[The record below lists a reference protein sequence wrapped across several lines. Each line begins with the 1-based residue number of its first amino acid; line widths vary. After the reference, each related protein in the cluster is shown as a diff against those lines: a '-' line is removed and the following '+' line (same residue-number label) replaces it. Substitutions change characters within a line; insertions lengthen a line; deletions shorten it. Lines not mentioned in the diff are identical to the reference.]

1 MIIKMKRYM
10 FALLVCLF
18 CLASIPA
25 AGAERQVVR
34 VGYPIQDGLTECDEE
49 GNYSGYTYEY
59 LLEIAQ
65 YTGWEYE
72 FVQIPGDIN
81 DSLMTMME
89 MLAAGELD
97 LMGSTLYNDGM
108 AQLYDYAGYSYGTVY
123 TVLNVPYEDGST
135 SVIDGGREHNLR
147 VAVLPSMSRRLEEL
161 EEYCTLNN
169 IEAELVYCE
178 DGDDQLL
185 AVQDGRADALL
196 DVSLDLRAHMRPIA
210 RFSPRPFYFIT
221 TKGNQKMIQ
230 EINRAI
236 VNIEQMDP
244 YFSTMLYEKYF
255 MMNNEE
261 LILSNE
267 ERAYLDEEPVI
278 RVGYR
283 VDAPPFQYADAE
295 GRPSGIAID
304 ILDDIAGRTGLW
316 FEYVPADSR
325 DELNRMVEE
334 QTVDM
339 VAAFVYDYEE
349 SRQMR
354 IAMTRPYVTAQYVMA
369 VSETYQDAAGSGIDV
384 TAVPA
389 DYAKLFGDAQVM
401 NSMVECWEALLDG
414 RVSGVYGGSY
424 TMQYYLNQ
432 PEYGDIRLFSQDGK
446 EFRMSFGVLMPGN
459 TNLLS
464 ILNKAVI
471 SMKEEQL
478 QDILYHNILYR
489 GKYTVAQMI
498 RQNPIEAIL
507 VTSLLLL
514 CVILLMGWVLRSR
527 IHMNR
532 KLALNLKRYREV
544 FGLSSEHLLE
554 YNYHTKEL
562 MVAKPVGAPG
572 DFAQSNETYHLTEG
586 EFGRTLA
593 EDEFSRAFLELL
605 SSLEEGVREVYVPC
619 PDGECHWMRLTMRLV
634 YDEDGKPA
642 YKLGKV
648 ANIDKEKQEKD
659 ELMARATKDGLTR
672 LLNADSVQ
680 NSVSQAVQSMEPGAK
695 AALILLDIDYFK
707 TINDTY
713 GHPEGDRILRCVA
726 DVLRDYARKSGIAGR
741 IGGDEFILFLS
752 DVGEREV
759 LDKVCECLC
768 YDMCNCQAGRDHG
781 ISVSVGGI
789 LVTGRESYHELY
801 QRADEILYLAKRN
814 GRGRYEIGS

>member
-1 MIIKMKRYM
+1 M
-10 FALLVCLF
+10 FTLLVFLF
-18 CLASIPA
+18 CLFSIPA

-81 DSLMTMME
+81 ESLMTMMD

-97 LMGSTLYNDGM
+97 LMGSTLYNEGM
-108 AQLYDYAGYSYGTVY
+108 AELYDYAGYSYGMVY

-135 SVIDGGREHNLR
+135 SVIDGERGYNLR
-147 VAVLPSMSRRLEEL
+147 VAVLPTMSTRLKEL
-161 EEYCTLNN
+161 DEYCVLNN
-169 IEAELVYCE
+169 IETELVYCE
-178 DGDDQLL
+178 DEEKQLL
-185 AVQDGRADALL
+185 AVKDGQADAIL
-196 DVSLDLRAHMRPIA
+196 DVSLNRRPDMRQIA

-221 TKGNQKMIQ
+221 AKGNQTMIQ

-255 MMNNEE
+255 MVSSEE

-267 ERAYLDEEPVI
+267 EQAYLDSKPVI

-283 VDAPPFQYADAE
+283 MDAPPFQGVDEAGNPA
-295 GRPSGIAID
+295 GIAID
-304 ILDDIAGRTGLW
+304 VLKDIGERTGLR
-316 FEYVPADSR
+316 FEYIPAANR

-334 QTVDM
+334 QSVDM
-339 VAAFVYDYEE
+339 VAAFIYDYEA

-354 IAMTRPYVTAQYVMA
+354 IAMTRPYVTAQYVLA
-369 VSETYQDAAGSGIDV
+369 VHERYQDSAGSKNGMM
-384 TAVPA
+384 TVPV
-389 DYAKLFGDAQVM
+389 DYAGEFGDARIMDSMEACLQAVM
-401 NSMVECWEALLDG
+401 SGSAN
-414 RVSGVYGGSY
+414 GVYGSSY

-432 PEYGDIRLFSQDGK
+432 PEYGEIRLFSQAGK
-446 EFRMSFGVLMPGN
+446 DFQMSFGVLMPGK
-459 TNLLS
+459 TELLS

-471 SMKEEQL
+471 NMKQEKI
-478 QDILYHNILYR
+478 QDILYQSILYS
-489 GKYTVAQMI
+489 GKVTIGQMI
-498 RQNPIEAIL
+498 RQNPIESIL
-507 VTSLLLL
+507 VTSVFLL
-514 CVILLMGWVLRSR
+514 CVILFLGWGLRSR
-527 IHMNR
+527 IRMNR

-554 YNYHTKEL
+554 YNYHTNEL
-562 MVAKPVGAPG
+562 MVAKPVSMAG
-572 DFAQSNETYHLTEG
+572 DFMQSSETYHLGDE
-586 EFGRTLA
+586 EFNRIL
-593 EDEFSRAFLELL
+593 EDDEFSKGFLEVLR
-605 SSLEEGVREVYVPC
+605 SLEEGVREVYVPC
-619 PDGECHWMRLTMRLV
+619 PDGEYHWIRLTMRLV
-634 YDEDGKPA
+634 YDESRRPA

-648 ANIDKEKQEKD
+648 ANIDQEKREKE

-672 LLNADSVQ
+672 LLNADSAQ
-680 NSVSQAVQSMEPGAK
+680 SAISRAVQSMEPGGK

-707 TINDTY
+707 TVNDTY
-713 GHPEGDRILRCVA
+713 GHPEGDRILKCVA
-726 DVLRDYARKSGIAGR
+726 DVLRDYSGESGIAGR
-741 IGGDEFILFLS
+741 IGGDEFILFLT
-752 DVGEREV
+752 DVKETEELAR
-759 LDKVCECLC
+759 VCERLC
-768 YDMCNCQAGRDHG
+768 YDMCNCRAGRDNG
-781 ISVSVGGI
+781 ITVSVGGVI
-789 LVTGRESYHELY
+789 VLAQEPYHELY